1 MTKRSFLPLI
11 MALATFFCLASCD
24 KEDPANPGNNNT
36 QSSEIDYFA
45 DFEVSTSIKKRCAV
59 IEEYTG
65 TKCGACPDGHE
76 RVRKIMEKYPGKVF
90 SITIHQGPFAPQYAT
105 QWGDAF
111 ASQAGVNSYPAGTI
125 SRTVYEDGI
134 QQDRTKWD
142 TRCANIKN
150 QRTIV
155 NLAARVVIDTN
166 TRHAQIMVKGY
177 YTDDAD
183 TNSHLLNIAVLQ
195 NDVLGPQSNYGNWN
209 AEMYTEDGQ
218 YRHMHMLRDLITG
231 QWGEPVNETT
241 KNSSFTRTYEYTIP
255 EAISNEPMVIRNLEF
270 LVFINRSHYD
280 IITATQAE
288 IIYK

>member
-11 MALATFFCLASCD
+11 MALATFFCMASCD
-24 KEDPANPGNNNT
+24 KEDPANPGNNT

-45 DFEVSTSIKKRCAV
+45 DFEVSTSIKKRCAI

-155 NLAARVVIDTN
+155 NLAKPLPSIPNIWRMQL
-166 TRHAQIMVKGY
+166 TRSIPTAGIWELKCQ
-177 YTDDAD
+177 DPR
-183 TNSHLLNIAVLQ
+183 
-195 NDVLGPQSNYGNWN
+195 DVL
-209 AEMYTEDGQ
+209 
-218 YRHMHMLRDLITG
+218 
-231 QWGEPVNETT
+231 
-241 KNSSFTRTYEYTIP
+241 SFG
-255 EAISNEPMVIRNLEF
+255 IRFRLW
-270 LVFINRSHYD
+270 VRICW
-280 IITATQAE
+280 QM
-288 IIYK
+288 